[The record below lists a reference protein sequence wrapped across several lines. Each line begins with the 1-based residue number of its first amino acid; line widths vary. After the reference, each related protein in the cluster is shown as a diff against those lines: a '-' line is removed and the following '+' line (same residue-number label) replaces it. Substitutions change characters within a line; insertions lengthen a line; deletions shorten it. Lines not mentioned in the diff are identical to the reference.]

1 MDPVIDVCL
10 NSLRKKGNKAS
21 QCFEALRRMAD
32 CGIIVRGEKLTK
44 EAAEIAIHF
53 SFLKKRLQRSPRA
66 RQTVEV
72 YTPQMHADTTLC
84 DRL

>member
-44 EAAEIAIHF
+44 EAAEIAIALF
-53 SFLKKRLQRSPRA
+53 ISEEASLEIAKSA
-66 RQTVEV
+66 TNG
-72 YTPQMHADTTLC
+72 
-84 DRL
+84 